1 MLFSRSAR
9 GALVI
14 AALASAS
21 LAGGCMGGD
30 DEAAPT
36 EGTTAAATTAT
47 TAPTTTEPAVE
58 PLSDDERRW
67 ANRIHRIRPRIDK
80 AVQRELTITR
90 ATMYSLI
97 RVLHSC
103 KATLQ
108 EAGPASDRFRP
119 AAQIAR
125 RACARYE
132 ASARHFQRAVD
143 ASDVSGA
150 VIAGT
155 PEEDIFNRS
164 LDRAFAAQG
173 NASNAMLRA
182 EQKADEIRAEIEAE
196 SSS

>member
-1 MLFSRSAR
+1 
-9 GALVI
+9 
-14 AALASAS
+14 
-21 LAGGCMGGD
+21 MGGD

-36 EGTTAAATTAT
+36 EEATAAATTTTAT

-58 PLSDDERRW
+58 PLSDDERKW
-67 ANRIHRIRPRIDK
+67 VTQIHKIRPRIDK

-90 ATMYSLI
+90 ASMRSLI
-97 RVLHSC
+97 RVLESC
-103 KATLQ
+103 TVTLK

-119 AAQIAR
+119 AARIAR
-125 RACARYE
+125 RACARWE
-132 ASARHFQRAVD
+132 ASARHFQRAID

-182 EQKADEIRAEIEAE
+182 EEKADEIRDEIEAE
-196 SSS
+196 ASS